1 MNTLEGEGMRRS
13 RTSSISKEARGSEKF
28 SLSRLEG
35 LAEGTPRKHDNVLII
50 PEKKERGK
58 KKKVSLSD
66 CIAHVIR
73 LLKIVG
79 IRHQHSVPR

>member
-50 PEKKERGK
+50 PEKKERRGGK
-58 KKKVSLSD
+58 KKKRSLYP
-66 CIAHVIR
+66 IASR
-73 LLKIVG
+73 T
-79 IRHQHSVPR
+79 